1 MATSRGIVVGL
12 ALLAAL
18 SAGAVWADE
27 GQGYSATTP
36 VTPQSDSAPEGSYP
50 VLDVPTKDWAYE
62 TDYFFG
68 LTRGLSEER
77 LTSTEKGLAMV
88 GTITYDVIS
97 LPGAA
102 LAGLFG
108 S

>member
-12 ALLAAL
+12 ALLALL
-18 SAGAVWADE
+18 SAGAAWAE
-27 GQGYSATTP
+27 EEQGYSATTP
-36 VTPQSDSAPEGSYP
+36 VEPESVIAPEGQYP
-50 VLDVPTKDWAYE
+50 VLDVPTKEWEYE